1 MNTRIAASVVL
12 FSLVLPTTVQADES
26 PLYGGLKVGAMLADK
41 MNLGDGV
48 TMSNP
53 DGVANAGVI
62 GGYQSKI
69 GKLGFL
75 GAEGELTTTFGRGR
89 ADFSR
94 NDTKVPQAD
103 NVWGVTTAALYG
115 VYQSPGKFYAKARA
129 GILYDRISASGNALS
144 ASTTDWH
151 GSYGLGAGWK
161 IGEGALELEYTVIE
175 KNIDFVSL
183 GYRFQIGN

>member
-1 MNTRIAASVVL
+1 MKTRISAMIAL
-12 FSLVLPTTVQADES
+12 FSLGLLTTAQAEES

-41 MNLGDGV
+41 MSLDDGV
-48 TMSNP
+48 RMSNP
-53 DGVANAGVI
+53 DAVANAGII
-62 GGYQSKI
+62 GGYQLNI

-75 GAEGELTTTFGRGR
+75 GAEGELTTSFGRGR

-94 NDTKVPQAD
+94 NGAKIPQGD

-115 VYQSPGKFYAKARA
+115 AYQSPGKFYAKARA
-129 GILYDRISASGNALS
+129 GILYNRISASGNTLS
-144 ASTTDWH
+144 ASATDWH
-151 GSYGLGAGWK
+151 GSYSLGGGWK
-161 IGEGALELEYTVIE
+161 IGEGALELEYTMIE